1 MGVHIPMN
9 MAIQPTIIP
18 MPIDAKLLTLTQWL
32 SPAFPLGA
40 FAYSHGLE
48 QAVRS
53 GWVKSAADLQDWL
66 QDITRHGTGHSDAIW
81 TRLAYAADSDGA
93 IEVLNTQCRAYASSL
108 ERLREGERQGQA
120 FARVTSEVWDLAL
133 PSLQLPVALGR
144 AAKLA
149 ELPIDAVITL
159 YLQAFLGNL
168 VSAAQRLMPLGQT
181 DAQAVL
187 AQLNT
192 ECLKI
197 ATDTAGK
204 GLEDISSSAFLSDI
218 AAMRHETLQ
227 PRIFQ
232 S

>member
-1 MGVHIPMN
+1 M
-9 MAIQPTIIP
+9 
-18 MPIDAKLLTLTQWL
+18 
-32 SPAFPLGA
+32 
-40 FAYSHGLE
+40 
-48 QAVRS
+48 RS
-53 GWVKSAADLQDWL
+53 GWVKSAADLQGWL
-66 QDITRHGTGHSDAIW
+66 QDITRHGTGHFDAIW

-149 ELPIDAVITL
+149 DLPIDAVITL

-187 AQLNT
+187 ARLNAA
-192 ECLKI
+192 CLAI
-197 ATDTAGK
+197 AAETAGK
-204 GLEDISSSAFLSDI
+204 GLEDVSSSAFLSDI

>member
-66 QDITRHGTGHSDAIW
+66 QDITRHGSGHSDAIW
-81 TRLAYAADSDGA
+81 IGLAYAADSDAA

-120 FARVTSEVWDLAL
+120 FARVTSEVWNMAL
-133 PSLQLPVALGR
+133 PPLQLPVALGR

-149 ELPIDAVITL
+149 DLPIDAVITL

-187 AQLNT
+187 ARLNAD
-192 ECLKI
+192 CLAI
-197 ATDTAGK
+197 ATETAGK